1 MRKLFQ
7 WFLWC
12 IATLTLPLRYRVRI
26 IGLEKVRGIKK
37 ALVLPNHPAY
47 IEPPMILRVFWPA
60 LRIRPMLLGQMFQNP
75 LLFWM
80 PKLLDAVQ
88 MPDLEQ
94 HSEAARLGAQTG
106 IETIIAG
113 LKAGRNHI
121 LWPAGHAWHTD
132 HESLGAARTLADV
145 LAAVPDA
152 NVILVRTRGLWGSM
166 FSYAQTGKAPHL
178 PLTLLKALG
187 ILLANLVFFTPRRQ
201 VDITVE
207 LLDPA
212 KLPERT
218 REQLNPFFERWYNAL
233 GPERPTYVPYHFLF
247 GPRTFDFPSLAERTS
262 IQPESVSLEMR
273 RQIAQIIAEQLKREP
288 MSSDQDPAAT
298 LDELGLD
305 SLDRMEVG
313 LELERRYGFASP
325 QVPMT
330 VGELW
335 ALACGQLRGTP
346 PPPPPSEWFKPRS
359 AEPAPALLADTIPE
373 AFIRRAIQS
382 GPQVAIADSIS
393 GVVTYRRLL
402 VGAVLLSR
410 QLAKIPARNIGILL
424 PAGVAADTLFFAV
437 HLAGKLPVMLNWTTG
452 PANLAHAA
460 QLAEL
465 THVVTSQRFIDRAAI
480 VVKGTEY
487 LFLEDLRGRIGRLEK
502 LLATFRVTCAPQTL
516 FRWIPPANPDSPA
529 VILFTSGSEKAPKAV
544 PLSHRNMLTIIQAG
558 LQIFQV
564 RPDDVIVGFLPPFHS
579 FGLTLTTL
587 LPVLI
592 GIRAVYHPDPTD
604 ASAIARKIRDYH
616 GSLICGTPAFLSYVL
631 QSARPDDLGAIR
643 LMVSGAEQCPESLYH
658 RAAQMVPTA
667 QLLEGYGVTECSP
680 VVSVNL
686 PAQNK
691 VGSIGLPL
699 PNVKVQVVDVE
710 TQAPLP
716 RGQMGML
723 WVAGPNV
730 FNGYLGAD
738 APNPFVERD
747 GQRWYV
753 TGDLVKLD
761 ESGFLWFCG
770 RLKRFLKAG
779 GEMISLP
786 AIEEPLAQAY
796 PPTEDGPQV
805 AIEGIETPGGRHI
818 VLFSTVPMTT
828 RQANEILQKH
838 GLRGLMRI
846 DEVQQLDSI
855 PTLGT
860 GKTDYKI
867 LRQMIAKRSDVAVP
881 VL

>member
-1 MRKLFQ
+1 MRRLLQ

-12 IATLTLPLRYRVRI
+12 LATVILPLRYRVRI
-26 IGLEKVRGIKK
+26 TGLDKLRGIKR

-47 IEPPMILRVFWPA
+47 VDPPMILKIFWPA

-94 HSEAARLGAQTG
+94 HSEEARRRAEMG

-113 LKAGRNHI
+113 LKAGRNHV
-121 LWPAGHAWHTD
+121 LWPAGHAWHSD
-132 HESLGAARTLADV
+132 HESLGASRTLADV

-152 NVILVRTRGLWGSM
+152 NFILVRTRGLWGSM
-166 FSYAQTGKAPHL
+166 FSYARTGQAPNL
-178 PLTLLKALG
+178 PLTLLKAVG
-187 ILLANLVFFTPRRQ
+187 ILLANLVFFMPRRQ
-201 VDITVE
+201 VDITIE
-207 LLDPA
+207 LLDPS

-218 REQLNPFFERWYNAL
+218 REQLNPFFERWYNAP
-233 GPERPTYVPYHFLF
+233 GPEQPTYVPYHFLL
-247 GPRTFDFPSLAERTS
+247 GPRTFDFPALAGTAS
-262 IQPESVSLEMR
+262 IQPEKVSLEMR
-273 RQIAQIIAEQLKREP
+273 RQVAQLIAEHLKHEP
-288 MSSDQDPAAT
+288 APSDEEPATT
-298 LDELGLD
+298 LEELGLD
-305 SLDRMEVG
+305 SLDRMELS
-313 LELERRYGFASP
+313 LELERRFGFTSP
-325 QVPMT
+325 HVPMT

-335 ALACGQLRGTP
+335 ALASGQLQGTP
-346 PPPPPSEWFKPRS
+346 PPPPPPEWFKARPV
-359 AEPAPALLADTIPE
+359 EPAPALLADTIPE
-373 AFIRRAIQS
+373 AFIRRAIGS
-382 GPQVAIADSIS
+382 GSQVAIADSIS

-402 VGAVLLSR
+402 IGAMLLSR
-410 QLAKIPARNIGILL
+410 QLARIPSSNIGILL

-437 HLAGKLPVMLNWTTG
+437 HLAGKLPVLLNWTTG
-452 PANLAHAA
+452 PANLTHAA
-460 QLAEL
+460 KLTEL
-465 THVVTSQRFIDRAAI
+465 THVITSRRFIDRAAI

-487 LFLEDLRGRIGRLEK
+487 LFLEDLRGQMGWLEK
-502 LLATFRVTCAPQTL
+502 ILVTLRIACAPNSL
-516 FRWIPPANPDSPA
+516 FRRLPPPNPDSPA
-529 VILFTSGSEKAPKAV
+529 VVLFTSGSEKVPKAV
-544 PLSHRNMLTIIQAG
+544 PLTHRNILATIQAG

-564 RPDDVIVGFLPPFHS
+564 RAEDVIVGFLPPFHS

-587 LPVLI
+587 LPALI
-592 GIRAVYHPDPTD
+592 GIRVVYHPDPTD
-604 ASAIARKIRDYH
+604 ASAIAHKIRNYH
-616 GSLICGTPAFLSYVL
+616 GSLICGTPAFLSYIL
-631 QSARPDDLGAIR
+631 QSARPDDLRTIR
-643 LMVSGAEQCPESLYH
+643 LMVSGAEQCPESLYK

-680 VVSVNL
+680 VVSANL
-686 PAQNK
+686 PDQNK

-699 PNVKVQVVDVE
+699 PNVQVQVVDVQ
-710 TQAPLP
+710 TQVPLP

-730 FNGYLGAD
+730 FNGYLGTD
-738 APNPFVERD
+738 APNPFVERG

-761 ESGFLWFCG
+761 EDGFLWFCG

-805 AIEGIETPGGRHI
+805 AIEGIETPEGRHI
-818 VLFSTVPMTT
+818 VLFSTVPITT

-846 DEVQQLDSI
+846 DEIEQLARI

-867 LRQMIAKRSDVAVP
+867 LRQMIAKRCDVAVP
-881 VL
+881 AV